1 MDRMSAR
8 IIPEAE
14 NLNKGISKGELV
26 GITFEVINGNPRHLK
41 LFITGPKDSP
51 YEGGTFEFRVFYNER
66 YPTVPPLVK
75 LQTKIY
81 HPNINGLGQVCLN
94 ILKEDGWSPAIQLTS
109 LAMSLRGLLESPN
122 TDDPLD
128 VNVNKHFLT
137 KPAEAKKMAKDMTA
151 KFAMTYSTTK

>member
-1 MDRMSAR
+1 MDRMNAR
-8 IIPEAE
+8 IIREAE
-14 NLNKGISKGELV
+14 NLNKGIAKGDYT
-26 GITFEVINGNPRHLK
+26 GITFEVIGENPRHLK
-41 LFITGPKDSP
+41 LFITGPHDTP
-51 YEGGTFEFRVFYNER
+51 YEGGTFEFRIFYDEK
-66 YPTVPPLVK
+66 YPTVPPHVK

-94 ILKEDGWSPAIQLTS
+94 ILKPDGWSPVIQLTA

-137 KPAEAKKMAKDMTA
+137 KPDDAKKMAKEMTA
-151 KFAMTYSTTK
+151 KFAM